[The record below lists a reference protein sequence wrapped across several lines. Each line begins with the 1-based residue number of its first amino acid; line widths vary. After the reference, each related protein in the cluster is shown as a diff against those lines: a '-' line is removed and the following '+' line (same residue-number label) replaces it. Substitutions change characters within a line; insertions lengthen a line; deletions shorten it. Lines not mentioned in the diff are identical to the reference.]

1 MREKA
6 FEEYLLS
13 DESIKSKLQAVNSR
27 LCKARF
33 IEIEFEIDLDECV
46 SDDDKM
52 YETLIR
58 VKLETNDH
66 NGNNSNALRKYYE
79 FSNGKRFPT
88 LAEYKHTQSEVIL

>member
-1 MREKA
+1 MRERD

-13 DESIKSKLQAVNSR
+13 DESIKSKMKAVNSR
-27 LCKARF
+27 LSKARL
-33 IEIEFEIDLDECV
+33 IERELEVDLDEIV

-58 VKLETNDH
+58 VKQDTNDY

-88 LAEYKHTQSEVIL
+88 LAEYKNKVV

>member
-1 MREKA
+1 MREKD

-13 DESIKSKLQAVNSR
+13 DESIMSKLQAVNSR

-33 IEIEFEIDLDECV
+33 IEIELEVDLDESV

-52 YETLIR
+52 YETHIR
-58 VKLETNDH
+58 VKLETNGH
-66 NGNNSNALRKYYE
+66 NGNSSNALRKYYG
-79 FSNGKRFPT
+79 FSNRKRFPA